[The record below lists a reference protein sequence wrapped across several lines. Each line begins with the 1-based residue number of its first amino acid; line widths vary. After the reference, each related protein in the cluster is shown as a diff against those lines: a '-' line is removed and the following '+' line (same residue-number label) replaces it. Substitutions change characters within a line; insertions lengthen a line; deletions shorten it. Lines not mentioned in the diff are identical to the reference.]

1 MNFNV
6 KKMSKLMI
14 NIDIAISSG
23 GSIFYKSA
31 VTKILALVLLQT
43 ENQVR
48 FAEKLNEEI
57 SINLRFEVSIK
68 L

>member
-1 MNFNV
+1 
-6 KKMSKLMI
+6 MI